1 MSFCFF
7 FFQGK
12 SCKLAVGSIN
22 NIVSHGTIIE
32 VDAENH
38 TVHGVPLG
46 EGNIRVAIDAAL
58 DEQALLPIP
67 VTEELVT
74 VGQAVGSHVA
84 WPKHLVKL
92 MDEEVNNHATIF
104 RQWYFILICTY
115 LQNLLFIILARV
127 WDNI

>member
-1 MSFCFF
+1 MSFCFVFLVF
-7 FFQGK
+7 FFLQGK

-22 NIVSHGTIIE
+22 NVVSHGTIIE
-32 VDAENH
+32 VDAANH

-46 EGNIRVAIDAAL
+46 EGNIRVAIDASL

-104 RQWYFILICTY
+104 
-115 LQNLLFIILARV
+115 
-127 WDNI
+127 

>member
-1 MSFCFF
+1 M
-7 FFQGK
+7 
-12 SCKLAVGSIN
+12 
-22 NIVSHGTIIE
+22 
-32 VDAENH
+32 DAENH

-46 EGNIRVAIDAAL
+46 EGNIRVAIDTAL